1 MNIGEVSKVSGL
13 PIKTIRYYE
22 DIGLITPLRG
32 ENGYRVFDDRNLYQ
46 LKFLRRSRAL
56 GFSVKECAE
65 LIALYT
71 DPGRTSAQVKK
82 LAQTRLGEI
91 EQQLRQL
98 QVIQAE
104 LRHLVGSC
112 PGSDDPECVILD
124 DLANAELVH

>member
-22 DIGLITPLRG
+22 DIGLITPHRQ

-46 LKFLRRSRAL
+46 LKFLRRSRSL

-65 LIALYT
+65 LIALYA
-71 DPGRTSAQVKK
+71 DPDRTSAQVKK
-82 LAQTRLGEI
+82 LAQTRLAEI
-91 EQQLRQL
+91 EKNLQEL
-98 QVIQAE
+98 QVIRAE
-104 LRHLVGSC
+104 LRHLVGTC

-124 DLANAELVH
+124 DLANADLVH